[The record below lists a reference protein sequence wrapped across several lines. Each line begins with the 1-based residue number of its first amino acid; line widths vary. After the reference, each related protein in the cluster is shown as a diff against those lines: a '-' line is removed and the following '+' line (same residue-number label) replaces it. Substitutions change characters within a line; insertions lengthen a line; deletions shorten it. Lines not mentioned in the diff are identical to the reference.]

1 MILNWFGVQVTQE
14 VQRQAERGMVRAMIH
29 LEGKVIRKISK
40 GQPPSR
46 PGEPP
51 HVLTGRLRQ
60 SITHQVEVVGREV
73 IGRVG
78 TNVEY
83 GRRLELGFVGTD
95 SLGRNVNQAQRPYLR
110 PTLLEERGTCVELI
124 AKG

>member
-1 MILNWFGVQVTQE
+1 MLGAVLY
-14 VQRQAERGMVRAMIH
+14 
-29 LEGKVIRKISK
+29 LEGVVKRDISA

-46 PGEPP
+46 PGQPP

-60 SITHQVEVVGREV
+60 SITHDVRRDGSTF

-83 GRRLELGFVGTD
+83 ARHLELGT
-95 SLGRNVNQAQRPYLR
+95 RKMAPRPYLR
-110 PTLLEERGTCVELI
+110 PALLRERKRLADILRGR
-124 AKG
+124 